1 MKSVAG
7 RTSKITYT
15 PLSLKKLC
23 INTILFLFPNDTI
36 HDILIFLHLE
46 NMNFEHE
53 FESRREILKWCLSK
67 E

>member
-23 INTILFLFPNDTI
+23 INTILFLFPNDTTK
-36 HDILIFLHLE
+36 DILLFLHLE
-46 NMNFEHE
+46 NMNFEQE
-53 FESRREILKWCLSK
+53 FESRREILKWCLSA